1 MSLLDLEKHFAFYG
15 SYHSNP
21 INIVIHVFLVWP
33 ILFTALLFL
42 YFTPPIFS
50 PSQTLLNYIPSVLI
64 FNFGFFYAVFYALFY
79 VALDVK
85 AGSFVALLTLLCWAG
100 SSFVANSIGF
110 ELAWKVLLFVHLKL
124 IWPFNRKYHVLF
136 FENYYDVSGCVGCSV
151 VLLVRTD
158 FWTSCVWG
166 KYCCMKNMM
175 GMFFTIHYSFIVF
188 VQNRAPAFLDNL
200 SQAFLMA
207 PFFVILEVVFC
218 FVCHSTFVGYVS

>member
-110 ELAWKVLLFVHLKL
+110 ELAWKVVLGAQLFCWSGQIFGHL
-124 IWPFNRKYHVLF
+124 V
-136 FENYYDVSGCVGCSV
+136 FEILQTTIGYEPYPGFETKVKA
-151 VLLVRTD
+151 RTD
-158 FWTSCVWG
+158 ANIKAW
-166 KYCCMKNMM
+166 KAK
-175 GMFFTIHYSFIVF
+175 
-188 VQNRAPAFLDNL
+188 QQKKLA
-200 SQAFLMA
+200 
-207 PFFVILEVVFC
+207 
-218 FVCHSTFVGYVS
+218 